1 MSGWYGNRH
10 SITAAGRYVVY
21 RSGNPTRLV
30 LRPIDRREGQVL
42 ERTSGA
48 RYPVLLARQPGGSPS
63 STVFALKR
71 VSIAGR
77 PVLTICQ
84 SQIPRGATWGDDGYI
99 VFATQD
105 PTRDLFR
112 VPADG
117 GDPIELSKP
126 DRAAGERGH
135 WHPSMLPGGRGVLF
149 TIMPVNRSDPAHV
162 AVLDSTTGQSK
173 RLVPGAVEPEYLSTG
188 HLV

>member
-1 MSGWYGNRH
+1 
-10 SITAAGRYVVY
+10 
-21 RSGNPTRLV
+21 
-30 LRPIDRREGQVL
+30 
-42 ERTSGA
+42 
-48 RYPVLLARQPGGSPS
+48 
-63 STVFALKR
+63 VFALKR

-99 VFATQD
+99 VLATQD